1 MGTTSTTITAA
12 VSFREMLATDVQT
25 VVAIEAESFH
35 DAWNENM
42 VTDEF
47 NNSLTHYLIMEA
59 EGKVVGYAGFW
70 LVAGE
75 AQITRVA
82 VAKSERGKNYGNLLS
97 AAIVEKAWELDAE
110 AVTLEVRESNIAAQ
124 RAYANCGFVSEGI
137 RPNYYEDNH
146 ENAVIMWVYRKG
158 KNSDE

>member
-12 VSFREMLATDVQT
+12 VSFREMLATDVQA

-82 VAKSERGKNYGNLLS
+82 VTKSQRGKNYL
-97 AAIVEKAWELDAE
+97 
-110 AVTLEVRESNIAAQ
+110 
-124 RAYANCGFVSEGI
+124 
-137 RPNYYEDNH
+137 
-146 ENAVIMWVYRKG
+146 
-158 KNSDE
+158 